1 MVKKVA
7 IPAEEYKQLS
17 AFIIKW
23 FDDNH
28 ELTLGQ
34 FESDIFLDELIKKM
48 APILYNQGLDDA
60 INVAQQN
67 MLTLE
72 ELLDLEKI
80 VP

>member
-1 MVKKVA
+1 MVKKIA
-7 IPAEEYKQLS
+7 IPTEQYQQLS
-17 AFIIKW
+17 TFIIKW

-34 FESDIFLDELIKKM
+34 FESDIFLDELVKKL
-48 APILYNQGLDDA
+48 APVLYNQGLDDA
-60 INVAQQN
+60 ITVAQHN
-67 MLTLE
+67 LLTLE

>member
-7 IPAEEYKQLS
+7 IPAEEYQQLS
-17 AFIIKW
+17 AFIVKW

-28 ELTLGQ
+28 ELSLGQ
-34 FESDIFLDELIKKM
+34 FEADFFLDELVKKI

-60 INVAQQN
+60 IKVAQHN
-67 MLTLE
+67 AMTLE

-80 VP
+80 SP

>member
-7 IPAEEYKQLS
+7 IPAEEYQQLS
-17 AFIIKW
+17 TFIIKW

-34 FESDIFLDELIKKM
+34 FESDIFLDELVKKL

-60 INVAQQN
+60 ITVAQHN
-67 MLTLE
+67 LLTLE

>member
-1 MVKKVA
+1 MVKKLTL
-7 IPAEEYKQLS
+7 PAEEYQQLS

-28 ELTLGQ
+28 ELSLGQ
-34 FESDIFLDELIKKM
+34 FEADIFLDEMVKKM

-60 INVAQQN
+60 IKVTQHNL
-67 MLTLE
+67 LTLE

>member
-1 MVKKVA
+1 MVKKIA
-7 IPAEEYKQLS
+7 LPAEEYQQLS
-17 AFIIKW
+17 EFIINW

-34 FESDIFLDELIKKM
+34 FESAFFLDELVKRM

-60 INVAQQN
+60 ITVAQHN

>member
-1 MVKKVA
+1 MVKKIA
-7 IPAEEYKQLS
+7 IPSEQYQQLS

-34 FESDIFLDELIKKM
+34 FESDIFLDELVKKI
-48 APILYNQGLDDA
+48 APVLYNQGLDDA
-60 INVAQQN
+60 ISVAQSN

>member
-1 MVKKVA
+1 MTKK
-7 IPAEEYKQLS
+7 ITLPAEEYQQLS
-17 AFIIKW
+17 AFITKW
-23 FDDNH
+23 LDDNH

-34 FESDIFLDELIKKM
+34 FESDIFLDELVKKM

-60 INVAQQN
+60 IKVAQHN

>member
-1 MVKKVA
+1 
-7 IPAEEYKQLS
+7 
-17 AFIIKW
+17 
-23 FDDNH
+23 
-28 ELTLGQ
+28 
-34 FESDIFLDELIKKM
+34 M

-60 INVAQQN
+60 IKVAQHN

>member
-1 MVKKVA
+1 MVKKIA
-7 IPAEEYKQLS
+7 IPVEEYQQLS

-28 ELTLGQ
+28 ELALGQ

-48 APILYNQGLDDA
+48 VPILYNQGLDDA
-60 INVAQQN
+60 IKVAQHN

-72 ELLDLEKI
+72 ELLDLQKI

>member
-1 MVKKVA
+1 MVKKVV
-7 IPAEEYKQLS
+7 IPTEEYQQLS
-17 AFIIKW
+17 RFIIKW

-34 FESDIFLDELIKKM
+34 FESDIFLDELVKKI
-48 APILYNQGLDDA
+48 APVLYNQGLDDA
-60 INVAQQN
+60 IKVAQNN